1 MTQWKYMSGGQQYGP
16 VETEALASL
25 LRSGTL
31 KPDTQVMKEGG
42 LNWAPASAFPEL
54 ASVAASSGI
63 TPPGLPPLVGGV
75 DPSDASDIDK
85 NKVFAILAY
94 LGILFLVPLLAA
106 KDSKFARYHTN
117 QGVVLFLAAIV
128 AWIGAGILAHIPFL
142 GCIAILCFP
151 VIGICHLVFI
161 VMGIIN
167 AASGK
172 YKQLPLIG
180 HFSIIK

>member
-1 MTQWKYMSGGQQYGP
+1 MTQWKYMNGGQQYGP
-16 VETEALASL
+16 VDTDAIISL

-42 LNWAPASAFPEL
+42 LNWAPASAFPEF
-54 ASVAASSGI
+54 ASATAP
-63 TPPGLPPLVGGV
+63 TPPSTAPGTVPPVAGGI
-75 DPSDASDIDK
+75 DPSDTSDIDK
-85 NKVFAILAY
+85 NKIFAILAY

-106 KDSKFARYHTN
+106 KDSKFARFHTN
-117 QGVVLFLAAIV
+117 QGFVLFLTALAAWVMALVLSFIP
-128 AWIGAGILAHIPFL
+128 ILNCL
-142 GCIAILCFP
+142 
-151 VIGICHLVFI
+151 VHLAVFI
-161 VMGIIN
+161 CILTLMIMGIIN